1 MTKRKER
8 FETWRCVQ
16 VTASPLLSEDVA
28 AEVTERYGMGVEITR
43 DGLRFYVEEAVS
55 TEELGRVLDEIL
67 STYRPLD
74 PDSPVSWESTLV
86 RDENWGEEWK
96 KFFKPLRVG
105 SRFLICPS
113 WEKAE
118 PGEGDLLIWMDPGR
132 AFGTGQH
139 ETTRLCLEWLD
150 RLGAEETSFSGKSLL
165 DVGTGSG
172 ILAMAGALLGFTRI
186 VGIDNDPEAI
196 ETAQENVKR
205 NGVAVRIGLLEA
217 EVGALTSTFDVV
229 ISNIQAL
236 PLIAMAGA
244 MRERL
249 AAGARLALS
258 GILVEQADSVR
269 QAYEATGVTFV
280 DQREAGEWC
289 LLSFRG

>member
-1 MTKRKER
+1 
-8 FETWRCVQ
+8 
-16 VTASPLLSEDVA
+16 
-28 AEVTERYGMGVEITR
+28 MGVEITR